1 MNTTTLVT
9 PWNLHADQRPADV
22 RIARSVADVQDAI
35 AHARANGMKVAPQA
49 TGHYAGALPPLDD
62 TLLLRLDFD
71 EPVEVDPVVG
81 IARIPA
87 GARWDEVVQAVAP
100 HGLAAMHGSSPTVGA
115 IGYLLGGGLSF
126 YGRAHGLAVN
136 HVVGFDV
143 VTPDGEARRAD
154 ALQNPELFWAL
165 RGGGGGY
172 AIVTAVEILLL
183 EQPEVTGGALLFAP
197 DDARAVL
204 RSWRDWAATAPD
216 TITTTWRLMHPPN
229 EAPFVI
235 VDGVALEPAAAAEL
249 EGALRAAATPFAGGF
264 GRMPSSAVARLHG
277 DPEDPTPGICDSI
290 LLERLDD
297 AAIEAFLGV
306 ATPNSPLLFAELR
319 QTGAALAVSP
329 EHAGARGHLEGEFVL
344 FALGAP
350 GATGTPTQIKTHL
363 ASLMRAMQP
372 VATGTRFT
380 SFSEQWG
387 SLRTCV
393 PEAAYARLARLRAE
407 LDPDGLLVAPH
418 LAS

>member
-1 MNTTTLVT
+1 MTTTLDIT
-9 PWNLHADQRPADV
+9 PWNLYADQRPTDARVARNVADV
-22 RIARSVADVQDAI
+22 RAAI
-35 AHARANGMKVAPQA
+35 ADARAAGLKVAPQA

-71 EPVEVDPVVG
+71 EPVEVDPVAG

-154 ALQNPELFWAL
+154 ALENPELFWAL

-172 AIVTAVEILLL
+172 GVVTAVEIALL
-183 EQPEVTGGALLFAP
+183 PYADVTGGALLFAP
-197 DDARAVL
+197 GDARAVL
-204 RSWRDWAATAPD
+204 RAWRDWAATAPD
-216 TITTTWRLMHPPN
+216 TITTTWRLMHPPHD
-229 EAPFVI
+229 APFVI
-235 VDGVALEPAAAAEL
+235 VDGVALDPVAAGEL
-249 EGALRAAATPFAGGF
+249 ERALRAAAVPFAGGF
-264 GRMPSSAVARLHG
+264 GPMPSAAVARLHG
-277 DPEDPTPGICDSI
+277 DPEDPTPGICDSVLI
-290 LLERLDD
+290 DRLDD
-297 AAIEAFLGV
+297 EAIEAFLRV
-306 ATPNSPLLFAELR
+306 AHPNSPLLFAELR
-319 QTGAALAVSP
+319 HIGGALAASP
-329 EHAGARGHLEGEFVL
+329 AGAGARGHLEGEFVL

-350 GATGTPTQIKTHL
+350 GATGMPEEIRAQIAALIAAL
-363 ASLMRAMQP
+363 AP

-393 PEAAYARLARLRAE
+393 PEEAFARLARLRAE